1 MNGRISIALVV
12 AAAATFAVLLAR
24 APAGFMGVDDAYYLG
39 IGANIM
45 AGRGVVST
53 FGWFPQEHSVLWPV
67 LVQAPH
73 AWFGIDP
80 SAWAHALV
88 VVSGA
93 ATIALTGILAR
104 RCLPLAA
111 PIAAAGM
118 LGFPFLI
125 DLGTGLGIDLPAT
138 ALTLLYLV
146 VGLEAAR
153 RGSIR
158 VGFAAGV
165 IFALAFL
172 IKEIALPFAPVPLFA
187 GLVRGSP
194 LAFVV
199 RSTGAMLLAGVA
211 GTSWWFA
218 LYAQHVGTVY
228 RLGTPAWTLLPIG
241 VAIIVLGVAGVW
253 MGRPAAEGGGLL
265 AGRQRVLVRAGW
277 VGALVWSVALT
288 VFFSRSAAGPG
299 GSFLSP
305 PQVVS
310 NLATWFPAMGGVL
323 AMGLVG
329 GAIAVVGRL
338 RRARPDP
345 AAAAATSGGEH
356 RLARPDWSAI
366 DDLLITTICGIPL
379 VLLVVSVGE
388 SPRHYLVQIAALL
401 ALGATGW
408 VWLAVRLL
416 TARDR
421 AAAIAAGLALAA
433 AAVIVAPFVSET
445 ATRPILI
452 RLAEV
457 AVVGVG
463 AVVLVRL
470 PWIARRTTMSSGP
483 AVAAI
488 VLTTLAVAAGVL
500 ALYSTPRSH
509 RVADVSKAAAVD
521 SIAVWV
527 EANVPRGTTVAFARI
542 LAFESAIDLQAD
554 YHTVLVRDDSGIRVD
569 PTAPLGV
576 RGIDARAAA
585 DWVALRASPTDVA
598 LLYGYQEEP
607 TLARLGASR
616 VGIWIITEVTGTTN
630 SSQIV
635 EALRHADGAS
645 PLAHWDW
652 PYGSTRLETTIFRV
666 EPDQLDFP
674 DDVFL
679 SRDGLERI
687 TTGLEMAGAVAA
699 PAATALADRAIVIPD
714 DDQARAILDRLRRVG
729 AR

>member
-1 MNGRISIALVV
+1 
-12 AAAATFAVLLAR
+12 
-24 APAGFMGVDDAYYLG
+24 MGVDDAYYLG

-67 LVQAPH
+67 LVQAPD

-80 SAWAHALV
+80 SAWAHGLV

-146 VGLEAAR
+146 VGLEATR

-158 VGFAAGV
+158 MGIAAGV
-165 IFALAFL
+165 TFALAFL

-194 LAFVV
+194 PGFVV
-199 RSTGAMLLAGVA
+199 RSSGAMLLAGVA

-218 LYAQHVGTVY
+218 LYAQQVGTVY

-241 VAIIVLGVAGVW
+241 VAVIVLGAAGVW
-253 MGRPAAEGGGLL
+253 MGRAAAEGDFL
-265 AGRQRVLVRAGW
+265 AGRRWVLVRVGW
-277 VGALVWSVALT
+277 VGALLWSAALT
-288 VFFSRSAAGPG
+288 VCFSRTAAGPG
-299 GSFLSP
+299 GSFLNP

-310 NLATWFPAMGGVL
+310 NLAIWFPAMGGVL
-323 AMGLVG
+323 AIGLVG
-329 GAIAVVGRL
+329 GAIAVVGRV
-338 RRARPDP
+338 RRAEPGP
-345 AAAAATSGGEH
+345 AAVAAAVTSGGEH
-356 RLARPDWSAI
+356 RLARPDWSAV

-388 SPRHYLVQIAALL
+388 SPRHYLVQVAALL

-408 VWLAVRLL
+408 VWLVARLL

-421 AAAIAAGLALAA
+421 ATAVAAGLALAA

-463 AVVLVRL
+463 AVVLFRL
-470 PWIARRTTMSSGP
+470 PWNALQTPMSLGP
-483 AVAAI
+483 AVVAI
-488 VLTTLAVAAGVL
+488 VLTTLTVGAGVL
-500 ALYSTPRSH
+500 ALYSTPRSP

-521 SIAVWV
+521 SIAGWV
-527 EANVPRGTTVAFARI
+527 EANVPRGTTLAFARI
-542 LAFESAIDLQAD
+542 LAFEAAIDLQAE

-569 PTAPLGV
+569 PSAPLGV
-576 RGIDARAAA
+576 RGIDAPAAA

-598 LLYGYQEEP
+598 LLYGYGEEP
-607 TLARLGASR
+607 TLARLRASR

-630 SSQIV
+630 SSLIV

-645 PLAHWDW
+645 PLAQWDW

-687 TTGLEMAGAVAA
+687 TAGLEGAGALAA
-699 PAATALADRAIVIPD
+699 PAATALADRAIVVPD
-714 DDQARAILDRLRRVG
+714 DDQARAIRDRRRRVG